1 MPLQTPFYSW
11 SLVAGESTAH
21 NTVRLSKVTSPVSE
35 VPEEAGMD
43 SKILQKQQLDPLAET
58 ALDSSVCLLADQG
71 RVHPPASCC
80 VYKSPVPIRKSVQKT
95 LEKTAGLTAKVRLT

>member
-1 MPLQTPFYSW
+1 M
-11 SLVAGESTAH
+11 AGESTAH
-21 NTVRLSKVTSPVSE
+21 NTVSLSKVTSPVSE

-71 RVHPPASCC
+71 RVRPPPPAVSTRAQFQ
-80 VYKSPVPIRKSVQKT
+80 Y
-95 LEKTAGLTAKVRLT
+95 GKVSRRL